1 MNRYKPNVISRRR
14 TRTRGSQRSRFPP
27 TLQHV
32 SARGGSGAMAGP
44 CAAPAASAPSPPLPS
59 RAGRGPGAPAH
70 RRLAAAAARA
80 RRPLTEASRAAVGGA
95 AAASQG
101 TAGGKGGARAT
112 PAPLAASPQATAGEQ
127 AARGRGGEAGEL
139 PHPAPGGLPGR
150 EGRRLRAGCRLLERR
165 KNLPALPLVGGAAVR
180 VARKDPRGPP
190 CARLLSGGRCLPDIV
205 RHGEALAVTWQ
216 AAFRGV
222 GLRGQA
228 RTAARF
234 AWAEHLQLGTVHQRE
249 LLNMSLL
256 PLYLLGLLLSS
267 GQALLQ
273 VTISLSKVELS
284 VGESKFFTC
293 TAIGEPDNI
302 DWYNPQGEKIVSS
315 QRVVVQKEGV
325 RSRLTIYNADIEDA
339 GIYRC
344 QATDAKGQT
353 QEATVV
359 LEIYQKLTFR
369 DIVSPQEFRQGED
382 AEVVCRVTSS
392 PAPIVSWLYRNE
404 EVTTIADNRFA
415 VLANNNLQILNINKS
430 DEGVYRCEG
439 RVEAR
444 GEIDFRDIIVIVNVP
459 PAITLLQKSFN
470 ATADRG
476 EAITLFCRATG
487 SPPPEI
493 SWYRNGKLIEENE
506 KYMLRGSNT
515 ELTIRDIKNID
526 AGSYI
531 CNAKNKAGNDKKQ
544 AFLQVFVQPQII
556 QLKNETTFENGKAT
570 LICEAE
576 GEPIPEI
583 TWKRAIDGITF
594 SEGDKSP
601 DGRIEV
607 KGQHG
612 KSSLHI
618 KDVKLSDSGR
628 YDCEAASRIG
638 GHQKSMYLDIEYA
651 PTFVSNQTMYY
662 SWEGN
667 PINISCEV
675 LANPSASVQW
685 RRGKLVLPVKNTTH
699 LKTYSTGRKLILE
712 IAPTSDSDFGRYNCT
727 ATNRIGTR
735 YQEYTLGQAD
745 VPSNPYGVRVLEL
758 SQTTAKVSFNKPDS
772 HGGVPI
778 HHYQV
783 DIKEIASE
791 TWKIVRSHGV
801 QTMVVLS
808 NLEPNTTYE
817 IKVAAVN
824 GKGQGEYSKI
834 EIFQTLP
841 VREPSPP
848 SIHGQPGSGKSFKLS
863 ITKQDDGGAP
873 ILEYIVKY
881 RSKDKEDQWLEKKVQ
896 GSKDHIILEH
906 LQWTMGYEVQI
917 TAANRLG
924 YSEPTLYEFSMP
936 PKPNIITDTLFNGLG
951 LGAVIGLGVAALLL
965 ILVVTDVS
973 CFFVRQCGLLMC
985 ITRRICGKKSGS
997 SGKSKELEEGKAAYL
1012 KDGSKE
1018 PIVEMRTEDE
1028 RITNHE
1034 DGSPVNEPNE
1044 TTPLTEPEK
1053 LPLKE
1058 ENGKEALN
1066 PETIEIKVANDIIQ
1080 SKEDDSKA

>member
-1 MNRYKPNVISRRR
+1 FS
-14 TRTRGSQRSRFPP
+14 
-27 TLQHV
+27 
-32 SARGGSGAMAGP
+32 
-44 CAAPAASAPSPPLPS
+44 
-59 RAGRGPGAPAH
+59 
-70 RRLAAAAARA
+70 
-80 RRPLTEASRAAVGGA
+80 
-95 AAASQG
+95 
-101 TAGGKGGARAT
+101 
-112 PAPLAASPQATAGEQ
+112 
-127 AARGRGGEAGEL
+127 
-139 PHPAPGGLPGR
+139 
-150 EGRRLRAGCRLLERR
+150 
-165 KNLPALPLVGGAAVR
+165 
-180 VARKDPRGPP
+180 
-190 CARLLSGGRCLPDIV
+190 
-205 RHGEALAVTWQ
+205 
-216 AAFRGV
+216 
-222 GLRGQA
+222 
-228 RTAARF
+228 
-234 AWAEHLQLGTVHQRE
+234 
-249 LLNMSLL
+249 
-256 PLYLLGLLLSS
+256 
-267 GQALLQ
+267 ALLQ

-302 DWYNPQGEKIVSS
+302 DWYNPQGEKIVSG

-325 RSRLTIYNADIEDA
+325 RSRLTIYNVDVEDA

-369 DIVSPQEFRQGED
+369 DIISPQEFRQGED
-382 AEVVCRVTSS
+382 AEVVCRVSSS

-404 EVTTIADNRFA
+404 EVTATADNRFA

-459 PAITLLQKSFN
+459 PAIIVLQKSFN

-476 EAITLFCRATG
+476 EAITLYCRAAG

-526 AGSYI
+526 AGPYI

-544 AFLQVFVQPQII
+544 TFLQVFVQPQII

-570 LICEAE
+570 LVCEAE

-583 TWKRAIDGITF
+583 TWKRAFDGIIF
-594 SEGDKSP
+594 SEGHKSP

-685 RRGKLVLPVKNTTH
+685 RRGRLVLPVKNTTH

-745 VPSNPYGVRVLEL
+745 VPSNPYGVRVSEL
-758 SQTTAKVSFNKPDS
+758 SQTTAKISFNKPDS

-783 DIKEIASE
+783 DVKEVASE

-801 QTMVVLS
+801 QS
-808 NLEPNTTYE
+808 
-817 IKVAAVN
+817 
-824 GKGQGEYSKI
+824 
-834 EIFQTLP
+834 
-841 VREPSPP
+841 
-848 SIHGQPGSGKSFKLS
+848 
-863 ITKQDDGGAP
+863 
-873 ILEYIVKY
+873 
-881 RSKDKEDQWLEKKVQ
+881 
-896 GSKDHIILEH
+896 
-906 LQWTMGYEVQI
+906 
-917 TAANRLG
+917 
-924 YSEPTLYEFSMP
+924 
-936 PKPNIITDTLFNGLG
+936 
-951 LGAVIGLGVAALLL
+951 
-965 ILVVTDVS
+965 
-973 CFFVRQCGLLMC
+973 
-985 ITRRICGKKSGS
+985 
-997 SGKSKELEEGKAAYL
+997 
-1012 KDGSKE
+1012 
-1018 PIVEMRTEDE
+1018 
-1028 RITNHE
+1028 
-1034 DGSPVNEPNE
+1034 
-1044 TTPLTEPEK
+1044 
-1053 LPLKE
+1053 
-1058 ENGKEALN
+1058 
-1066 PETIEIKVANDIIQ
+1066 
-1080 SKEDDSKA
+1080 

>member
-1 MNRYKPNVISRRR
+1 M
-14 TRTRGSQRSRFPP
+14 F
-27 TLQHV
+27 L
-32 SARGGSGAMAGP
+32 
-44 CAAPAASAPSPPLPS
+44 
-59 RAGRGPGAPAH
+59 
-70 RRLAAAAARA
+70 
-80 RRPLTEASRAAVGGA
+80 LTDFHCS
-95 AAASQG
+95 
-101 TAGGKGGARAT
+101 
-112 PAPLAASPQATAGEQ
+112 
-127 AARGRGGEAGEL
+127 
-139 PHPAPGGLPGR
+139 
-150 EGRRLRAGCRLLERR
+150 
-165 KNLPALPLVGGAAVR
+165 
-180 VARKDPRGPP
+180 
-190 CARLLSGGRCLPDIV
+190 IV
-205 RHGEALAVTWQ
+205 
-216 AAFRGV
+216 
-222 GLRGQA
+222 
-228 RTAARF
+228 
-234 AWAEHLQLGTVHQRE
+234 
-249 LLNMSLL
+249 
-256 PLYLLGLLLSS
+256 
-267 GQALLQ
+267 ALLQ

-293 TAIGEPDNI
+293 TAIGEPDSI

-359 LEIYQKLTFR
+359 LEIYQKLTFQ
-369 DIVSPQEFRQGED
+369 DIISPQEFRQGED

-506 KYMLRGSNT
+506 KYMLRRSNT

-526 AGSYI
+526 AGPYI

-544 AFLQVFVQPQII
+544 TFLQVF
-556 QLKNETTFENGKAT
+556 GKYY
-570 LICEAE
+570 
-576 GEPIPEI
+576 
-583 TWKRAIDGITF
+583 TF
-594 SEGDKSP
+594 SHTYQWCLIYKIFINIHIFIYIKPFFFLNQCKQSP

-651 PTFVSNQTMYY
+651 PMFVSNQTMYY

-783 DIKEIASE
+783 DVKEVASE

-848 SIHGQPGSGKSFKLS
+848 SIHGQPESGKSFKLS

-896 GSKDHIILEH
+896 GSRDHIILEH

-951 LGAVIGLGVAALLL
+951 LGTVIGLGVAALLL

-1028 RITNHE
+1028 RITSHE

>member
-1 MNRYKPNVISRRR
+1 MSR
-14 TRTRGSQRSRFPP
+14 
-27 TLQHV
+27 
-32 SARGGSGAMAGP
+32 
-44 CAAPAASAPSPPLPS
+44 
-59 RAGRGPGAPAH
+59 
-70 RRLAAAAARA
+70 
-80 RRPLTEASRAAVGGA
+80 
-95 AAASQG
+95 
-101 TAGGKGGARAT
+101 
-112 PAPLAASPQATAGEQ
+112 
-127 AARGRGGEAGEL
+127 
-139 PHPAPGGLPGR
+139 
-150 EGRRLRAGCRLLERR
+150 
-165 KNLPALPLVGGAAVR
+165 
-180 VARKDPRGPP
+180 
-190 CARLLSGGRCLPDIV
+190 
-205 RHGEALAVTWQ
+205 
-216 AAFRGV
+216 
-222 GLRGQA
+222 
-228 RTAARF
+228 
-234 AWAEHLQLGTVHQRE
+234 
-249 LLNMSLL
+249 LL
-256 PLYLLGLLLSS
+256 PLCLLGLLLGG

-273 VTISLSKVELS
+273 VAISLSKVELS

-293 TAIGEPDNI
+293 TAIGEPDSI

-325 RSRLTIYNADIEDA
+325 RSRLTIYNANVEDA

-344 QATDAKGQT
+344 QATDAKGQS

-369 DIVSPQEFRQGED
+369 DITSPQEFRQGED

-392 PAPIVSWLYRNE
+392 PAPVVSWLYRNE

-415 VLANNNLQILNINKS
+415 MLANNNLQILNINKS
-430 DEGVYRCEG
+430 DEGIYRCEG

-459 PAITLLQKSFN
+459 PSITVLQKSFN

-487 SPPPEI
+487 SPEPEI
-493 SWYRNGKLIEENE
+493 IWYRNGKLIEESE
-506 KYMLRGSNT
+506 KYILKGSHT
-515 ELTIRDIKNID
+515 ELTIRNIKNID
-526 AGSYI
+526 AGPYV
-531 CNAKNKAGNDKKQ
+531 CEAKNKAGNDKKQ
-544 AFLQVFVQPQII
+544 TFLQVFVQPQII
-556 QLKNETTFENGKAT
+556 QLKNETTFENGQTT

-675 LANPSASVQW
+675 LANPSASIQW
-685 RRGKLVLPVKNTTH
+685 RRGKLVLPAKNTTH
-699 LKTYSTGRKLILE
+699 LKIYSAGRKLILE
-712 IAPTSDSDFGRYNCT
+712 IAPTSDNDFGRYNCT

-745 VPSNPYGVRVLEL
+745 VPSSPYGVKILEL

-783 DIKEIASE
+783 DVKEVTSE

-896 GSKDHIILEH
+896 GSRDHIILEH

-936 PKPNIITDTLFNGLG
+936 PKPNIITDRCCEG
-951 LGAVIGLGVAALLL
+951 
-965 ILVVTDVS
+965 
-973 CFFVRQCGLLMC
+973 
-985 ITRRICGKKSGS
+985 TRG
-997 SGKSKELEEGKAAYL
+997 
-1012 KDGSKE
+1012 
-1018 PIVEMRTEDE
+1018 
-1028 RITNHE
+1028 
-1034 DGSPVNEPNE
+1034 
-1044 TTPLTEPEK
+1044 
-1053 LPLKE
+1053 
-1058 ENGKEALN
+1058 ENGSQSWQQNTAVFSFIV
-1066 PETIEIKVANDIIQ
+1066 TISLLCMV
-1080 SKEDDSKA
+1080 

>member
-1 MNRYKPNVISRRR
+1 FKLMNAKTY
-14 TRTRGSQRSRFPP
+14 SQP
-27 TLQHV
+27 TLYF
-32 SARGGSGAMAGP
+32 S
-44 CAAPAASAPSPPLPS
+44 
-59 RAGRGPGAPAH
+59 
-70 RRLAAAAARA
+70 
-80 RRPLTEASRAAVGGA
+80 
-95 AAASQG
+95 
-101 TAGGKGGARAT
+101 
-112 PAPLAASPQATAGEQ
+112 
-127 AARGRGGEAGEL
+127 
-139 PHPAPGGLPGR
+139 
-150 EGRRLRAGCRLLERR
+150 
-165 KNLPALPLVGGAAVR
+165 
-180 VARKDPRGPP
+180 
-190 CARLLSGGRCLPDIV
+190 
-205 RHGEALAVTWQ
+205 
-216 AAFRGV
+216 
-222 GLRGQA
+222 
-228 RTAARF
+228 
-234 AWAEHLQLGTVHQRE
+234 
-249 LLNMSLL
+249 
-256 PLYLLGLLLSS
+256 
-267 GQALLQ
+267 ALLQ

-302 DWYNPQGEKIVSS
+302 EWYNPQGEKIVSS

-359 LEIYQKLTFR
+359 LEIYQKLIFR
-369 DIVSPQEFRQGED
+369 DIISPQEFRQGED

-415 VLANNNLQILNINKS
+415 ILANNNLQILNINKS

-444 GEIDFRDIIVIVNVP
+444 GEIDFRDIIIIVNVP

-526 AGSYI
+526 AGPYI

-544 AFLQVFVQPQII
+544 TFLQVFVQPQII

-570 LICEAE
+570 LICEAK

-712 IAPTSDSDFGRYNCT
+712 IAPTSDNDFGRYNCT

-735 YQEYTLGQAD
+735 YQEYTLGQA
-745 VPSNPYGVRVLEL
+745 
-758 SQTTAKVSFNKPDS
+758 
-772 HGGVPI
+772 
-778 HHYQV
+778 
-783 DIKEIASE
+783 
-791 TWKIVRSHGV
+791 
-801 QTMVVLS
+801 
-808 NLEPNTTYE
+808 
-817 IKVAAVN
+817 
-824 GKGQGEYSKI
+824 
-834 EIFQTLP
+834 
-841 VREPSPP
+841 
-848 SIHGQPGSGKSFKLS
+848 
-863 ITKQDDGGAP
+863 
-873 ILEYIVKY
+873 
-881 RSKDKEDQWLEKKVQ
+881 
-896 GSKDHIILEH
+896 
-906 LQWTMGYEVQI
+906 
-917 TAANRLG
+917 
-924 YSEPTLYEFSMP
+924 
-936 PKPNIITDTLFNGLG
+936 
-951 LGAVIGLGVAALLL
+951 
-965 ILVVTDVS
+965 
-973 CFFVRQCGLLMC
+973 
-985 ITRRICGKKSGS
+985 
-997 SGKSKELEEGKAAYL
+997 
-1012 KDGSKE
+1012 
-1018 PIVEMRTEDE
+1018 
-1028 RITNHE
+1028 
-1034 DGSPVNEPNE
+1034 
-1044 TTPLTEPEK
+1044 
-1053 LPLKE
+1053 
-1058 ENGKEALN
+1058 
-1066 PETIEIKVANDIIQ
+1066 
-1080 SKEDDSKA
+1080 

>member
-1 MNRYKPNVISRRR
+1 FS
-14 TRTRGSQRSRFPP
+14 
-27 TLQHV
+27 
-32 SARGGSGAMAGP
+32 
-44 CAAPAASAPSPPLPS
+44 
-59 RAGRGPGAPAH
+59 
-70 RRLAAAAARA
+70 
-80 RRPLTEASRAAVGGA
+80 
-95 AAASQG
+95 
-101 TAGGKGGARAT
+101 
-112 PAPLAASPQATAGEQ
+112 
-127 AARGRGGEAGEL
+127 
-139 PHPAPGGLPGR
+139 
-150 EGRRLRAGCRLLERR
+150 
-165 KNLPALPLVGGAAVR
+165 
-180 VARKDPRGPP
+180 
-190 CARLLSGGRCLPDIV
+190 
-205 RHGEALAVTWQ
+205 
-216 AAFRGV
+216 
-222 GLRGQA
+222 
-228 RTAARF
+228 
-234 AWAEHLQLGTVHQRE
+234 
-249 LLNMSLL
+249 
-256 PLYLLGLLLSS
+256 
-267 GQALLQ
+267 ALLQ

-369 DIVSPQEFRQGED
+369 DITSPQEFRQGQD

-392 PAPIVSWLYRNE
+392 PAPVVSWLYRNE
-404 EVTTIADNRFA
+404 EVTATADSRFS
-415 VLANNNLQILNINKS
+415 VLPNNNLQVLNISKS

-444 GEIDFRDIIVIVNVP
+444 GEIDFRDITVVVNVP
-459 PAITLLQKSFN
+459 PAITLLQKTFN

-476 EAITLFCRATG
+476 EAVTLFCRAIG

-506 KYMLRGSNT
+506 KYMLRGSNM
-515 ELTIRDIKNID
+515 ELTVRNIKNVD
-526 AGSYI
+526 AGPYMCS
-531 CNAKNKAGNDKKQ
+531 AKNKAGNDKKHT
-544 AFLQVFVQPQII
+544 FLQVFVQPQII
-556 QLKNETTFENGKAT
+556 QLKNETTFENGRTT

-583 TWKRAIDGITF
+583 TWKRAIDGVTF

-675 LANPSASVQW
+675 LANPSASIQW
-685 RRGKLVLPVKNTTH
+685 RRGKLVLPAKNTTH

-712 IAPTSDSDFGRYNCT
+712 IAPTSDNDFGRYNCT
-727 ATNRIGTR
+727 ATNRIGAR

-745 VPSNPYGVRVLEL
+745 VPSNPYGVRILEL

-783 DIKEIASE
+783 DVKEVTSE

-848 SIHGQPGSGKSFKLS
+848 SIHGQPGSDKSFKLS

-896 GSKDHIILEH
+896 GSRDHIILEH

>member
-1 MNRYKPNVISRRR
+1 MNLQS
-14 TRTRGSQRSRFPP
+14 
-27 TLQHV
+27 TLYF
-32 SARGGSGAMAGP
+32 S
-44 CAAPAASAPSPPLPS
+44 
-59 RAGRGPGAPAH
+59 
-70 RRLAAAAARA
+70 
-80 RRPLTEASRAAVGGA
+80 
-95 AAASQG
+95 
-101 TAGGKGGARAT
+101 
-112 PAPLAASPQATAGEQ
+112 
-127 AARGRGGEAGEL
+127 
-139 PHPAPGGLPGR
+139 
-150 EGRRLRAGCRLLERR
+150 
-165 KNLPALPLVGGAAVR
+165 
-180 VARKDPRGPP
+180 
-190 CARLLSGGRCLPDIV
+190 
-205 RHGEALAVTWQ
+205 
-216 AAFRGV
+216 
-222 GLRGQA
+222 
-228 RTAARF
+228 
-234 AWAEHLQLGTVHQRE
+234 
-249 LLNMSLL
+249 
-256 PLYLLGLLLSS
+256 
-267 GQALLQ
+267 ALLQ

-293 TAIGEPDNI
+293 TAIGEPESI
-302 DWYNPQGEKIVSS
+302 DWYNPQGEKIVSG

-325 RSRLTIYNADIEDA
+325 RSRLTIYNANIEDA

-344 QATDAKGQT
+344 QAADAKGQT

-415 VLANNNLQILNINKS
+415 VLANNNLQILKINKS

-459 PAITLLQKSFN
+459 PAIILLQKSFN

-493 SWYRNGKLIEENE
+493 SWYRNGKLVEENE
-506 KYMLRGSNT
+506 KYVLRGSNT
-515 ELTIRDIKNID
+515 QLTIRDIKNID
-526 AGSYI
+526 AGPYI

-544 AFLQVFVQPQII
+544 TVLQVFVQPQII

-576 GEPIPEI
+576 GEPVPEI
-583 TWKRAIDGITF
+583 TWKRAIDGMTF

-685 RRGKLVLPVKNTTH
+685 KRGKLVLPVKNTTH

-712 IAPTSDSDFGRYNCT
+712 IAPTSDNDFGRYNCT

-783 DIKEIASE
+783 DVKEVASE
-791 TWKIVRSHGV
+791 TWKIIRSHGV

-848 SIHGQPGSGKSFKLS
+848 SIHGQPESGKSFKLS

-896 GSKDHIILEH
+896 GSRDHIILEH

-936 PKPNIITDTLFNGLG
+936 PKPNIITDRCCE
-951 LGAVIGLGVAALLL
+951 A
-965 ILVVTDVS
+965 
-973 CFFVRQCGLLMC
+973 
-985 ITRRICGKKSGS
+985 TRR
-997 SGKSKELEEGKAAYL
+997 
-1012 KDGSKE
+1012 
-1018 PIVEMRTEDE
+1018 
-1028 RITNHE
+1028 
-1034 DGSPVNEPNE
+1034 
-1044 TTPLTEPEK
+1044 
-1053 LPLKE
+1053 
-1058 ENGKEALN
+1058 ENGGQSLQLN
-1066 PETIEIKVANDIIQ
+1066 AAVFSLIVVL
-1080 SKEDDSKA
+1080 SFWCMLLYC

>member
-1 MNRYKPNVISRRR
+1 MQLGI
-14 TRTRGSQRSRFPP
+14 
-27 TLQHV
+27 L
-32 SARGGSGAMAGP
+32 
-44 CAAPAASAPSPPLPS
+44 
-59 RAGRGPGAPAH
+59 
-70 RRLAAAAARA
+70 
-80 RRPLTEASRAAVGGA
+80 
-95 AAASQG
+95 
-101 TAGGKGGARAT
+101 
-112 PAPLAASPQATAGEQ
+112 
-127 AARGRGGEAGEL
+127 
-139 PHPAPGGLPGR
+139 
-150 EGRRLRAGCRLLERR
+150 RLRKLM
-165 KNLPALPLVGGAAVR
+165 
-180 VARKDPRGPP
+180 
-190 CARLLSGGRCLPDIV
+190 
-205 RHGEALAVTWQ
+205 
-216 AAFRGV
+216 
-222 GLRGQA
+222 GQ
-228 RTAARF
+228 
-234 AWAEHLQLGTVHQRE
+234 
-249 LLNMSLL
+249 
-256 PLYLLGLLLSS
+256 
-267 GQALLQ
+267 
-273 VTISLSKVELS
+273 
-284 VGESKFFTC
+284 
-293 TAIGEPDNI
+293 AIGEPDSI
-302 DWYNPQGEKIVSS
+302 DWYNPQGEKIISS

-325 RSRLTIYNADIEDA
+325 RSRLTIYNANIEDA

-392 PAPIVSWLYRNE
+392 PAPVVSWLYRNE

-415 VLANNNLQILNINKS
+415 VLANNNLQILKINKS

-459 PAITLLQKSFN
+459 PAIILLQKSFN

-476 EAITLFCRATG
+476 EAITFFCRATG

-493 SWYRNGKLIEENE
+493 SWYRNGKLIEANE
-506 KYMLRGSNT
+506 KYVLRGSNT

-526 AGSYI
+526 AGPYI

-544 AFLQVFVQPQII
+544 TFLQVFVQPQII

-583 TWKRAIDGITF
+583 TWKRASDGMTF

-638 GHQKSMYLDIEYA
+638 GHQKSMYLDIEY
-651 PTFVSNQTMYY
+651 
-662 SWEGN
+662 
-667 PINISCEV
+667 
-675 LANPSASVQW
+675 
-685 RRGKLVLPVKNTTH
+685 
-699 LKTYSTGRKLILE
+699 
-712 IAPTSDSDFGRYNCT
+712 
-727 ATNRIGTR
+727 
-735 YQEYTLGQAD
+735 

-783 DIKEIASE
+783 DVKEVASE

-801 QTMVVLS
+801 QSLPVDRSPERSWICMDKSDNYDPVNSEKKPANPEVTDVQGSFSKESLHSFILRAAMVVLS

-848 SIHGQPGSGKSFKLS
+848 SIHGQPESGKSFKLS

-896 GSKDHIILEH
+896 GSRDHIILEH

-965 ILVVTDVS
+965 VLVVTDVS

>member
-1 MNRYKPNVISRRR
+1 
-14 TRTRGSQRSRFPP
+14 
-27 TLQHV
+27 
-32 SARGGSGAMAGP
+32 
-44 CAAPAASAPSPPLPS
+44 
-59 RAGRGPGAPAH
+59 
-70 RRLAAAAARA
+70 
-80 RRPLTEASRAAVGGA
+80 
-95 AAASQG
+95 
-101 TAGGKGGARAT
+101 
-112 PAPLAASPQATAGEQ
+112 
-127 AARGRGGEAGEL
+127 
-139 PHPAPGGLPGR
+139 
-150 EGRRLRAGCRLLERR
+150 
-165 KNLPALPLVGGAAVR
+165 
-180 VARKDPRGPP
+180 
-190 CARLLSGGRCLPDIV
+190 
-205 RHGEALAVTWQ
+205 
-216 AAFRGV
+216 
-222 GLRGQA
+222 
-228 RTAARF
+228 
-234 AWAEHLQLGTVHQRE
+234 
-249 LLNMSLL
+249 MSLL
-256 PLYLLGLLLSS
+256 LAFYLLGLLVSS

-293 TAIGEPDNI
+293 TAIGEPESI
-302 DWYNPQGEKIVSS
+302 DWYNPQGEKIIST

-325 RSRLTIYNADIEDA
+325 RSRLTIYNANIEDA

-344 QATDAKGQT
+344 QATDSKGQT

-369 DIVSPQEFRQGED
+369 EIVSPQEFKQGED
-382 AEVVCRVTSS
+382 AEVVCRVSSS
-392 PAPIVSWLYRNE
+392 PAPVVSWLYHNE
-404 EVTTIADNRFA
+404 EVSTISDNRFA
-415 VLANNNLQILNINKS
+415 MLANNNLQILNINKS
-430 DEGVYRCEG
+430 DEGIYRCEG

-444 GEIDFRDIIVIVNVP
+444 GEIDFRDIVVIVNVP
-459 PAITLLQKSFN
+459 PAITMPQKSFN
-470 ATADRG
+470 ATAERG
-476 EAITLFCRATG
+476 EEITLSCRAAG
-487 SPPPEI
+487 SPEPTI
-493 SWYRNGKLIEENE
+493 NWYRNGKLIEESE
-506 KYMLRGSNT
+506 KYILKGSNT
-515 ELTIRDIKNID
+515 ELTVRNIINSD
-526 AGSYI
+526 GGPYVCKAT
-531 CNAKNKAGNDKKQ
+531 NKAGEDEKQ
-544 AFLQVFVQPQII
+544 AFLQVFVQPHII
-556 QLKNETTFENGKAT
+556 QLKNETTYENGQVT

-583 TWKRAIDGITF
+583 TWKRALDSTTF

-612 KSSLHI
+612 SSSLQI

-651 PTFVSNQTMYY
+651 PKFISNQTIYY

-667 PINISCEV
+667 PINISCDV
-675 LANPSASVQW
+675 KSNPPASIHW
-685 RRGKLVLPVKNTTH
+685 RREKLVLPAKNTTH
-699 LKTYSTGRKLILE
+699 LKTYSSERKMILE
-712 IAPTSDSDFGRYNCT
+712 IAPTSDNDFGRYNCT
-727 ATNRIGTR
+727 ATNHIGTR
-735 YQEYTLGQAD
+735 FQEYILALAD
-745 VPSNPYGVRVLEL
+745 VPSSPYGVKIIEL

-783 DIKEIASE
+783 DVKEVASE

-817 IKVAAVN
+817 IRVAAVN
-824 GKGQGEYSKI
+824 GKGQGDYSKI

-848 SIHGQPGSGKSFKLS
+848 SIHGQPSSGKSFKLS

-896 GSKDHIILEH
+896 GNKDHIILEH

-924 YSEPTLYEFSMP
+924 YSEPTVYEFNMP
-936 PKPNIITDTLFNGLG
+936 PKPNIIKDTLFNGLG
-951 LGAVIGLGVAALLL
+951 LGAVIGLGVAALVL

-973 CFFVRQCGLLMC
+973 CFFIRQCGLLMC
-985 ITRRICGKKSGS
+985 ITRRMCGKKSGS

-1058 ENGKEALN
+1058 ENGKEVIN
-1066 PETIEIKVANDIIQ
+1066 PETIEIKVSNDIIQ
-1080 SKEDDSKA
+1080 SKDDDSKA

>member
-1 MNRYKPNVISRRR
+1 MNR
-14 TRTRGSQRSRFPP
+14 
-27 TLQHV
+27 
-32 SARGGSGAMAGP
+32 
-44 CAAPAASAPSPPLPS
+44 
-59 RAGRGPGAPAH
+59 
-70 RRLAAAAARA
+70 
-80 RRPLTEASRAAVGGA
+80 LT
-95 AAASQG
+95 
-101 TAGGKGGARAT
+101 
-112 PAPLAASPQATAGEQ
+112 
-127 AARGRGGEAGEL
+127 
-139 PHPAPGGLPGR
+139 
-150 EGRRLRAGCRLLERR
+150 
-165 KNLPALPLVGGAAVR
+165 
-180 VARKDPRGPP
+180 
-190 CARLLSGGRCLPDIV
+190 
-205 RHGEALAVTWQ
+205 
-216 AAFRGV
+216 
-222 GLRGQA
+222 
-228 RTAARF
+228 
-234 AWAEHLQLGTVHQRE
+234 
-249 LLNMSLL
+249 
-256 PLYLLGLLLSS
+256 LYLLGLFLSS

-273 VTISLSKVELS
+273 VSISLSKVEVS
-284 VGESKFFTC
+284 VGVSKFFTC
-293 TAIGEPDNI
+293 TVIGEAESI
-302 DWYNPQGEKIVSS
+302 DWYNPQGEKIVSN

-325 RSRLTIYNADIEDA
+325 RSRLTIYNANVEDA

-344 QATDAKGQT
+344 QATDSRGQT

-359 LEIYQKLTFR
+359 LEIYQKLTFQ
-369 DIVSPQEFRQGED
+369 DISSPQEFVQGED
-382 AEVVCRVTSS
+382 VQVICRVTSS
-392 PAPIVSWLYRNE
+392 PAPIVSWLYQNE
-404 EVTTIADNRFA
+404 EVSNIADNRFA
-415 VLANNNLQILNINKS
+415 MLPNNNLQILKINKS

-444 GEIDFRDIIVIVNVP
+444 GEIDFRDIIVLVNVP

-476 EAITLFCRATG
+476 ESITLFCRAMG
-487 SPPPEI
+487 SPEPEI
-493 SWYRNGKLIEENE
+493 NWYRKGKRIEENE
-506 KYMLRGSNT
+506 KYVLRGSNT

-526 AGSYI
+526 AGPYI
-531 CNAKNKAGNDKKQ
+531 CEARNKAGKMTNQ
-544 AFLQVFVQPQII
+544 TFLQVFVQPQII
-556 QLKNETTFENGKAT
+556 QLKNETTFENGQAT

-576 GEPIPEI
+576 GEPVPEI

-612 KSSLHI
+612 RSSLHI

-651 PTFVSNQTMYY
+651 PVFVSNQTTYY

-667 PINISCEV
+667 PINISCDV
-675 LANPSASVQW
+675 LSNPSASIQW
-685 RRGKLVLPVKNTTH
+685 RQGKLVLPVRNSTH
-699 LKTYSTGRKLILE
+699 LKTHSAGSKLILE
-712 IAPTSDSDFGRYNCT
+712 FAPTSDNDFGRYNCT

-735 YQEYTLGQAD
+735 YQEYILALAD
-745 VPSNPYGVRVLEL
+745 VPSSPHGVKIIEI
-758 SQTTAKVSFNKPDS
+758 SQTVAKVSFNKPDS

-783 DIKEIASE
+783 DVKEVSSE
-791 TWKIVRSHGV
+791 TWKVVLSHGV
-801 QTMVVLS
+801 QTTVILS

-817 IKVAAVN
+817 MKVAAVN

-848 SIHGQPGSGKSFKLS
+848 AIHGQPGSGKSFKLS

-881 RSKDKEDQWLEKKVQ
+881 RSKDKEDQWEVKKFQ
-896 GSKDHIILEH
+896 GNKDQIILEP
-906 LQWTMGYEVQI
+906 LQWTMVYEVQI
-917 TAANRLG
+917 TATNRLG
-924 YSEPTLYEFSMP
+924 YSEPAVYEFIMP

-1058 ENGKEALN
+1058 ENGKEVLN
-1066 PETIEIKVANDIIQ
+1066 SDTIEIKVSNDIIQ

>member
-1 MNRYKPNVISRRR
+1 MWFTHHS
-14 TRTRGSQRSRFPP
+14 
-27 TLQHV
+27 LQFIFKI
-32 SARGGSGAMAGP
+32 
-44 CAAPAASAPSPPLPS
+44 
-59 RAGRGPGAPAH
+59 
-70 RRLAAAAARA
+70 RL
-80 RRPLTEASRAAVGGA
+80 
-95 AAASQG
+95 
-101 TAGGKGGARAT
+101 
-112 PAPLAASPQATAGEQ
+112 
-127 AARGRGGEAGEL
+127 
-139 PHPAPGGLPGR
+139 
-150 EGRRLRAGCRLLERR
+150 
-165 KNLPALPLVGGAAVR
+165 
-180 VARKDPRGPP
+180 
-190 CARLLSGGRCLPDIV
+190 IV
-205 RHGEALAVTWQ
+205 TQ
-216 AAFRGV
+216 F
-222 GLRGQA
+222 
-228 RTAARF
+228 F
-234 AWAEHLQLGTVHQRE
+234 
-249 LLNMSLL
+249 S
-256 PLYLLGLLLSS
+256 
-267 GQALLQ
+267 ALLQ

-293 TAIGEPDNI
+293 TAIGEPESI
-302 DWYNPQGEKIVSS
+302 DWYNPQGEKIIST
-315 QRVVVQKEGV
+315 QRVVVQKEVG
-325 RSRLTIYNADIEDA
+325 RSRLTIYNANIEDA

-369 DIVSPQEFRQGED
+369 EVVSPQEFKQGED
-382 AEVVCRVTSS
+382 AEVVCKVSSS
-392 PAPIVSWLYRNE
+392 PAPAVSWLYHNE
-404 EVTTIADNRFA
+404 EVTTISDNRFS

-430 DEGVYRCEG
+430 DEGIYRCEG

-459 PAITLLQKSFN
+459 PAITMPQKSFN
-470 ATADRG
+470 ATAERG
-476 EAITLFCRATG
+476 EEMTLSCRASG
-487 SPPPEI
+487 SPEPTI
-493 SWYRNGKLIEENE
+493 SWSRNGKIIEENE
-506 KYMLRGSNT
+506 KYILKGSNT
-515 ELTIRDIKNID
+515 ELIVRNIINSD
-526 AGSYI
+526 GGPYVCRAT
-531 CNAKNKAGNDKKQ
+531 NKAGEDEKQ
-544 AFLQVFVQPQII
+544 AFLQVFVQPHII
-556 QLKNETTFENGKAT
+556 QLKNETTYENGHVT

-583 TWKRAIDGITF
+583 SWKRAVDGITF
-594 SEGDKSP
+594 SEGDKSS

-607 KGQHG
+607 RGQHG
-612 KSSLHI
+612 SSSLHI

-651 PTFVSNQTMYY
+651 PKFISNQTIYY

-667 PINISCEV
+667 PINISCDV
-675 LANPSASVQW
+675 KSNPPASIHW
-685 RRGKLVLPVKNTTH
+685 RREKLVLPAKNTTN
-699 LKTYSTGRKLILE
+699 LKTYTTGRKMILE
-712 IAPTSDSDFGRYNCT
+712 IAPTSDNDFGRYNCT

-735 YQEYTLGQAD
+735 FQEYILA
-745 VPSNPYGVRVLEL
+745 L
-758 SQTTAKVSFNKPDS
+758 AA
-772 HGGVPI
+772 I
-778 HHYQV
+778 
-783 DIKEIASE
+783 
-791 TWKIVRSHGV
+791 
-801 QTMVVLS
+801 VVLS

-817 IKVAAVN
+817 IRVAAVN
-824 GKGQGEYSKI
+824 GKGQGDYSKI

-848 SIHGQPGSGKSFKLS
+848 SIHGQPSSGKSFKIS

-896 GSKDHIILEH
+896 GNKDHIILEH

-924 YSEPTLYEFSMP
+924 YSEPTVYEFSMP
-936 PKPNIITDTLFNGLG
+936 PKPNIIKDTLFNGLG

-973 CFFVRQCGLLMC
+973 CFFIRQCGLLMC

-1058 ENGKEALN
+1058 ENGKEVLN
-1066 PETIEIKVANDIIQ
+1066 PDTIEIKVSNDIIQ
-1080 SKEDDSKA
+1080 SKEDDGKA